1 MSTCILL
8 APAKINLY
16 LEILGIRPDG
26 FHEVAM
32 VLQSIALADRV
43 ELRSTGTKA
52 LKVFCDHPQVP
63 NDSTNLAYRAA
74 ELMGRQFPEAL
85 SRYGGFEIRI
95 EKHIP
100 VSAGLAG
107 GSTDAAAVLQG
118 INLLWRLG
126 LTESDLET
134 LGTQIG
140 SEVPFCIRGGTVL
153 ATGRGDKLS
162 PLPDLDHLAVVACK
176 ISSLSVSTAW
186 AYKTYRQKFEHEY
199 PSDDGS
205 SQNYQAHSGTMIAAI
220 QHRDNKKIG
229 QLLHND
235 LEKVVLPTYP
245 MVQTLR
251 QIFSKQP
258 KVLGTLMSGSGPT
271 VIALCASVEIGNEV
285 AAKVRDEI
293 NNPDLEMWVTYLSTT
308 GVKTVSEQGIMH

>member
-26 FHEVAM
+26 FHEVAT

-43 ELRSTGTKA
+43 ELRSTGTKF
-52 LKVFCDHPQVP
+52 LKVFCDHPYVP

-74 ELMGRQFPEAL
+74 ELMARQFPEAL

-100 VSAGLAG
+100 VAAGLAG
-107 GSTDAAAVLQG
+107 GSTDAAAVLVG
-118 INLLWRLG
+118 INVLWRLG
-126 LTESDLET
+126 LTKFELESLAS
-134 LGTQIG
+134 QIG
-140 SEVPFCIRGGTVL
+140 SDVPFCIKGGTVL
-153 ATGRGDKLS
+153 ATGRGEKLS
-162 PLPDLDHLAVVACK
+162 PLADLDHLAVVACK

-186 AYKTYRQKFEHEY
+186 AYKTYRQQFEHEY
-199 PSDDGS
+199 TSEDGP
-205 SQNYQAHSGTMIAAI
+205 SQNYQAHSGPMIAAI
-220 QHRDNKKIG
+220 EHRDSKKIG

-245 MVQTLR
+245 IVETLR

-258 KVLGTLMSGSGPT
+258 EVLGTAMSGSGPT
-271 VIALCASVEIGNEV
+271 VIALCASVEIGNAI
-285 AAKVRDEI
+285 AAKVQAKI
-293 NNPDLEMWVTYLSTT
+293 NNPDLEMWVSQLSST
-308 GVKTVSEQGIMH
+308 GIKTVSQTQ